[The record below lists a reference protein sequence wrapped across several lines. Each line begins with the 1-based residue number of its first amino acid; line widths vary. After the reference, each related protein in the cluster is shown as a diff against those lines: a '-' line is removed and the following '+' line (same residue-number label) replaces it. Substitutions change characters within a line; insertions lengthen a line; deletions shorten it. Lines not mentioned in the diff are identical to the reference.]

1 MRIVADEYNERDEAW
16 RGNCACYEMKWPFR
30 APFRDVIGASAF
42 PAEACREVAV
52 FRALQLGD
60 MLCAVP
66 ALRALRRGLPGARI
80 TLVGLPWARRFA
92 ERFARYVDDFVA
104 FPGAPGL
111 PEQKADVASLPA
123 FFAGMQARRLDLAV
137 QMHGDGTHT
146 NAIVERFGA
155 RWTAGFRPPDRPRAD
170 DRLFIA
176 YPSAM
181 HEVRRNL
188 RLVGSIGMPADDE
201 ALEFPLTR
209 ADFEELAALRPAQA
223 LADRPYVC
231 MHPGARDPAKRW
243 PAERFARLGDALHA
257 RGYDVVLTGSSAERP
272 ITAAVRSA
280 MRAPC
285 IDAASSISVG
295 GLAALLAGARLL
307 VTNDTGVSHVAAGLR
322 LPSVVVFFATDPAQW
337 APLDRTLHHAI
348 YDPAGVDVDTVL
360 GHALAL
366 LAAHAPDSRTETNAD
381 VPSRRVETSYYP
393 RAFRRSS
400 SAGSST

>member
-1 MRIVADEYNERDEAW
+1 VAQELRTYF
-16 RGNCACYEMKWPFR
+16 EMNSPFR
-30 APFRDVIGASAF
+30 ASLCNDGCASAF
-42 PAEACREVAV
+42 PAEACRQVAV

-60 MLCAVP
+60 LLCAVP
-66 ALRALRRGLPGARI
+66 ALRALRRGLPHARI
-80 TLVGLPWARRFA
+80 TLVGLPWAQRFA
-92 ERFARYVDDFVA
+92 ARFARYVDDFVA
-104 FPGAPGL
+104 FPGAPEL
-111 PEQKADVASLPA
+111 PEQRADVATLPA
-123 FFAGMQARRLDLAV
+123 FFTRMRARRLDLAM

-155 RWTAGFRPPDRPRAD
+155 RWNAGFRPADRPRAD
-170 DRLFIA
+170 GRLFIV

-188 RLVGSIGMPADDE
+188 RLVGSIGMPAGDE
-201 ALEFPLTR
+201 AMEFPLTR
-209 ADFEELAALRPAQA
+209 TDFEELAASRAAEA
-223 LADRPYVC
+223 LADRPYIC
-231 MHPGARDPAKRW
+231 LHPGARNPAKRW

-272 ITAAVRSA
+272 ITGAVASA
-280 MRAPC
+280 MQAPC
-285 IDAASSISVG
+285 IDTASSISVG
-295 GLAALLAGARLL
+295 GLAALLAGAHLL

-360 GHALAL
+360 RHALAL
-366 LAAHAPDSRTETNAD
+366 LAAREPDAAAETNAD
-381 VPSRRVETSYYP
+381 AVDSRANASRYPRPSRI
-393 RAFRRSS
+393 SS